1 MATILVVDDE
11 PKMTSLIC
19 GTLEDSG
26 HTVHTTTK
34 PDEALHLIEH
44 RSFDIV
50 ITDLS
55 MPGISGMAILEK
67 ALSKDGTEVVMMT
80 AHGTAE
86 TAVKALKAGAA
97 DYLLKPFSLDELE
110 VLVNRLVEK
119 QRLKSLN
126 VHLAEEAD
134 KPYKQKDAAK
144 AQSETDFVGA
154 SSTAKKV
161 KELIAKVAS
170 TEATVLV
177 TGKSGTGK
185 EVTAR
190 MIHDLSPRAK
200 QPFIAV
206 NCAAITETL
215 LESELF
221 GHEKGAFTGAVA
233 RKRGRFELAQGG
245 TIFLDEIGEM
255 SPGMQSKLLRVLEE
269 RKLVRVGGVDLISV
283 DVRVVA
289 ATNRDLKKGIA
300 NGNFREDLY
309 FRLNVFPIPMPSLAE
324 RTEDIG
330 ELATHFLKRAGY
342 SHPQLTDSVLTI
354 LKQYDWPGNI
364 RELRNVL
371 ERAVILAGGEPL
383 SVEDFSLEVDDAP
396 IVKSGEATL
405 HPQGLEVA
413 EKEMILEA
421 IKKADGNKT
430 DAAKLLG
437 ITRRRLYSRMKVHGI
452 PV

>member
-19 GTLEDSG
+19 GTLEDAG
-26 HTVHTTTK
+26 HTVHTAVK
-34 PDEALHLIEH
+34 PEEALALIDKH
-44 RSFDIV
+44 SFDVV
-50 ITDLS
+50 ITDLA
-55 MPGISGMAILEK
+55 MPSISGMIILEK
-67 ALSKDGTEVVMMT
+67 ALSKEGTDVIMMT

-97 DYLLKPFSLDELE
+97 DYLLKPFALDELE

-119 QRLKSLN
+119 QKLASLSE
-126 VHLAEEAD
+126 HYTEEVK
-134 KPYKQKDAAK
+134 KPYARKEPTESGTAFIGNSLPAK
-144 AQSETDFVGA
+144 R
-154 SSTAKKV
+154 V
-161 KELIAKVAS
+161 KEMLARVAP
-170 TEATVLV
+170 TEATVLI

-185 EVTAR
+185 EVAAR

-233 RKRGRFELAQGG
+233 RKRGRFELAEKG

-255 SPGMQSKLLRVLEE
+255 SPAMQSKLLRVLEE
-269 RKLVRVGGVDLISV
+269 RKLVRVGGVDLINV
-283 DVRVVA
+283 DVRVIA
-289 ATNRDLKKGIA
+289 ATNKDLKSGILDKS
-300 NGNFREDLY
+300 FREDLY
-309 FRLNVFPIPMPSLAE
+309 FRINVFPIEMPSLAD
-324 RTEDIG
+324 RADDLADLSSYFLSRIG
-330 ELATHFLKRAGY
+330 YPKPTLAPEVL
-342 SHPQLTDSVLTI
+342 QLLMR
-354 LKQYDWPGNI
+354 YDWPGNI

-371 ERAVILAGGEPL
+371 ERAVILANGESL
-383 SVEDFSLEVDDAP
+383 TAEDFSLDMDDAP
-396 IVKSGEATL
+396 LASAGEKL
-405 HPQGLEVA
+405 PPQGLEMA
-413 EKEMILEA
+413 EREMILEA
-421 IKKADGNKT
+421 IKKSDGNKT
-430 DAAKLLG
+430 EAAKLLG